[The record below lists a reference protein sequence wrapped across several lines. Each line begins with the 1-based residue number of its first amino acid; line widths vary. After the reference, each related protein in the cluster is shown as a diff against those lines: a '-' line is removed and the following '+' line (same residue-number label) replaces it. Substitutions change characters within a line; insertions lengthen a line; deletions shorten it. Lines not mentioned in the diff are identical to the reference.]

1 MANITLEGNPIQTIG
16 KLPDINSKAKDFKLV
31 KSDLSE
37 VTLSEFKGKN
47 VILNI
52 FPSLDTSTCAA
63 SVRKFNKEAASLK
76 DTVVLCISADLPFA
90 AGRFC
95 TTEGI
100 NDVYTASVFRN
111 PAFGKDYG
119 VEIVSG
125 PLKGILSRAVV
136 VVKKDGK
143 VVYSQQVPETTD
155 EPDYSSALN
164 AVK

>member
-136 VVKKDGK
+136 VVNKDGK
-143 VVYSQQVPETTD
+143 VVYTQQVPETID
-155 EPDYSSALN
+155 EPDYSSALS

>member
-136 VVKKDGK
+136 VVNKDGK
-143 VVYSQQVPETTD
+143 VVYTQQVPETTD